1 MDTSV
6 AAPEQTTWRGEGGR
20 GEGGLFDFFYALL
33 ALFRIWVIYLN
44 VISPIKDARS
54 K

>member
-1 MDTSV
+1 MV
-6 AAPEQTTWRGEGGR
+6 VEQVLHQQIR
-20 GEGGLFDFFYALL
+20 GEGGLFDFVYALL